1 MRRSTPWELDT
12 YDSVLGVVSIE
23 VDTADEHGSVRR
35 RGRDNDLLRTT
46 LQVGRGPI
54 EGHVRYKSST
64 EGAICA
70 LFGSGE
76 DTSGLDD
83 VLSTN
88 GGPVDVGGVLL
99 LEDRDSLALNPE
111 LAILGLDATLEAA
124 VDGIVLEHVD
134 HVLKVDEGARKG
146 QVCG

>member
-1 MRRSTPWELDT
+1 MSDT
-12 YDSVLGVVSIE
+12 S
-23 VDTADEHGSVRR
+23 
-35 RGRDNDLLRTT
+35 
-46 LQVGRGPI
+46 
-54 EGHVRYKSST
+54 KSKT

-99 LEDRDSLALNPE
+99 LEDRDGLALNPE

-134 HVLKVDEGARKG
+134 HVLKVDEGANGEIHCQNALKHIRSDTRTR
-146 QVCG
+146 